1 MTQFYSSHVTD
12 VNIDHEE
19 APSCA
24 NHVFLSLE
32 KGFLLETHVFHFYS
46 HSSQLKSKPIYLVE
60 THNRQ

>member
-1 MTQFYSSHVTD
+1 MTQFYRSHVTD

-46 HSSQLKSKPIYLVE
+46 HFDRIDPRYL
-60 THNRQ
+60 TLTKLSTKI